1 MISSYNQFCLNK
13 FDGYAENSE
22 GALMKIET
30 VVEENNLRLDVE
42 GKIDTLTSREF
53 QDTVLNSFRKYSDVT
68 VNLAEVSYISSAG
81 LRAFLIGQKTAASKG
96 GSFSV
101 INVDQG
107 VLDVFKATGFDK
119 VLDIR

>member
-1 MISSYNQFCLNK
+1 
-13 FDGYAENSE
+13 
-22 GALMKIET
+22 MKIET
-30 VVEENNLRLDVE
+30 VVEGNNLRLDVE

-81 LRAFLIGQKTAASKG
+81 LRAFLIGQKTAASKR

-119 VLDIR
+119 VLDIH

>member
-1 MISSYNQFCLNK
+1 
-13 FDGYAENSE
+13 
-22 GALMKIET
+22 MKIET